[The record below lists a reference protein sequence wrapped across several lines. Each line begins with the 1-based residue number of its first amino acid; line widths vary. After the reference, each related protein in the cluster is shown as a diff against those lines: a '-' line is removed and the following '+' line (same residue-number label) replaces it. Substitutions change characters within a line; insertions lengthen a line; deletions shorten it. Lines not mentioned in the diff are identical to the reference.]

1 MNVRAISYSEDTL
14 LQHIFR
20 HVALT
25 FFPLLLLCFLSPVGG
40 DVDVMFRVEHST
52 APYSQHVDRAKV
64 SALTVALLQ

>member
-25 FFPLLLLCFLSPVGG
+25 FFPLLLLCFLSH
-40 DVDVMFRVEHST
+40 VDVMFRVEHST
-52 APYSQHVDRAKV
+52 APYSQHVDQAKV

>member
-1 MNVRAISYSEDTL
+1 M
-14 LQHIFR
+14 
-20 HVALT
+20 ALT

-52 APYSQHVDRAKV
+52 APYSQHVDQAKV